1 MRHPLSDSL
10 SFLWGLK
17 IWNSLLAGN
26 AAWKS
31 PGESRLMINLLPI
44 AARLSD
50 ADGEKVGRSLFTR
63 VSGAFSQTVGQVF
76 SSLLVRER
84 VASVLVNRW
93 KDTNVGKWTRSDSS
107 MCPSCTC
114 WSGTRTC
121 AAGFGNLLRLM
132 KAAAKKWAEG
142 LQMFL
147 ISGLKLIWLFVIGS
161 VKLFCRKSGRSR
173 LQIKQEDQ
181 NSTET

>member
-31 PGESRLMINLLPI
+31 PAELCLMINLLPI
-44 AARLSD
+44 AERLSE

-63 VSGAFSQTVGQVF
+63 VSGAFSQTAGQVF
-76 SSLLVRER
+76 SSSLVR
-84 VASVLVNRW
+84 SICSCPQ
-93 KDTNVGKWTRSDSS
+93 DTNVGECWAPTQDVSELHVLKWHKNLHRRVRKFDTADESRSEEMGRGASDVS
-107 MCPSCTC
+107 
-114 WSGTRTC
+114 
-121 AAGFGNLLRLM
+121 NL
-132 KAAAKKWAEG
+132 W
-142 LQMFL
+142 
-147 ISGLKLIWLFVIGS
+147 LKLIWLFVIGS
-161 VKLFCRKSGRSR
+161 VKHFCRKSGRSR